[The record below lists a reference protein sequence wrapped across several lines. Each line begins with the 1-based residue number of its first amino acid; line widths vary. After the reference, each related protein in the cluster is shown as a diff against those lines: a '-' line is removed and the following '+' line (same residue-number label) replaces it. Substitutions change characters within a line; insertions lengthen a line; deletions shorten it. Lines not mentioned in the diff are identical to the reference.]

1 VRLELE
7 PVGAEGVGLED
18 LGARLET
25 LAVHLADELGELRFS
40 SSKERFK
47 KAPFA

>member
-1 VRLELE
+1 
-7 PVGAEGVGLED
+7 
-18 LGARLET
+18 
-25 LAVHLADELGELRFS
+25 VHLADELGELRFS